1 MMEDVEGRGGKS
13 EIVIAM
19 LREAQI
25 MLCVRVLER
34 ENSIDKGENIYQV
47 SVCE

>member
-1 MMEDVEGRGGKS
+1 MKEEGGGKS

-34 ENSIDKGENIYQV
+34 EREFDKGENIYQV